1 MAIASRVP
9 RGPVQAKL
17 NYFNPPSDG
26 AKPYNYVDPVP
37 EGQPQRNFD
46 DETHEVT
53 INDIRGRE
61 SEFSLDNDAF
71 LVVQGVPSSAEKDF
85 TSDESIAANYYPE
98 LEKLLLSQIP
108 GSTKVVFFDHTI
120 RRADPNAHRGPVQR
134 VHIDQTATSTEK
146 RVRRHLTGEGEADR
160 LLAGRYRIVNVW
172 RPLNPGPV
180 ESFPLAVA
188 SSASLADEDVVP
200 VEHRYESG
208 YLGQTAAIKYNPAHK
223 WYYLSGM
230 TGSERLL
237 LQCFDSESLKDGS
250 AVKGGRVP
258 HTAFVDP
265 RTHPD
270 AEGRESIE
278 VRALVFGP

>member
-1 MAIASRVP
+1 MAISSRVP

-17 NYFNPPSDG
+17 NFFQSPSDG
-26 AKPYNYVDPVP
+26 ATPYNYVDSVP
-37 EGQPQRNFD
+37 EGEPRRNFG
-46 DETHEVT
+46 DETREVT
-53 INDIRGRE
+53 INDVRGQE
-61 SEFSLDNDAF
+61 SQFNLDNDAF
-71 LVVQGVPSSAEKDF
+71 QVVQDVPPSAEKDF
-85 TSDESIAANYYPE
+85 TDDESIKANYYPE
-98 LEKLLLSQIP
+98 LEQLLLSQIP

-120 RRADPNAHRGPVQR
+120 RRADPKAHRGPVQR
-134 VHIDQTATSTEK
+134 VHIDQTAMSTEK
-146 RVRRHLTGEGEADR
+146 RVRRHLTGEGEADK

-172 RPLNPGPV
+172 RPLNKGPV

-188 SSASLADEDVVP
+188 SSASLADADVVP
-200 VEHRYESG
+200 VEHRYDNG
-208 YLGQTAAIKYNPAHK
+208 YLGQTAAIKHNPAHK

-237 LQCFDSESLKDGS
+237 LQCFDSEALKEGTN
-250 AVKGGRVP
+250 VKGGRVP